1 MISNREKIYV
11 VFRFLILKEKF
22 TLKMKLIFK
31 KSQAKN
37 LIIWIIGIIA
47 SMIFLYFIWRVL
59 TDVFS
64 PK

>member
-1 MISNREKIYV
+1 MISNREKIYAA
-11 VFRFLILKEKF
+11 FRFLILKEKF
-22 TLKMKLIFK
+22 TLKMKIIFK

-37 LIIWIIGIIA
+37 LVIWIIGIIA

-59 TDVFS
+59 TDVLS